1 MIMET
6 ISPRIGCVS
15 PTALFPVSILT
26 ERKTHRTRTGIT
38 RRPDAY
44 DGVLQISGGV
54 AMSARKLLAALSA
67 LLVAL
72 GMLSGPGGTADR
84 LWRAGA
90 AGIAE
95 AARAKQTQ
103 TLSVTPVARPEPTPA
118 PTPEPTPEPSASEPD
133 TDAAAPTTAPD
144 GRRILPATFSGGM
157 TIKNETELQ
166 PDLSALLAAGPGLTL
181 PADGPQV
188 LILHT
193 HTSEAYTPDGTDR
206 YDASGTARTE
216 DLHYNIVRVGDA
228 LTEALTAQG
237 LTVLHDRTIYDYP
250 SYTGSYSRS
259 GAAVQAALAENPT
272 IRIVI
277 DLHRDALSDDQVV
290 YKTLAELPDLACAQ
304 VMLLV
309 GTNASGLEHPDWEN
323 HLRLAAYLQ
332 NAVDSEHPT
341 LMRPITLVQERYN
354 QHLAPGSLL
363 IEVGS
368 SGNTLQEALRAIG
381 LFGESAGRA
390 LAALIET

>member
-1 MIMET
+1 
-6 ISPRIGCVS
+6 
-15 PTALFPVSILT
+15 
-26 ERKTHRTRTGIT
+26 
-38 RRPDAY
+38 
-44 DGVLQISGGV
+44 
-54 AMSARKLLAALSA
+54 MSARKLLAALSA

-72 GMLSGPGGTADR
+72 GMLSGPGGAADR

-90 AGIAE
+90 AGFAE
-95 AARAKQTQ
+95 AARSRTPKTVA
-103 TLSVTPVARPEPTPA
+103 VTPVPRR
-118 PTPEPTPEPSASEPD
+118 TPEPTPEPAPED
-133 TDAAAPTTAPD
+133 TSPTPEADAAAPTTAPD
-144 GRRILPATFSGGM
+144 GRAILPTTFPGGM
-157 TIKNETELQ
+157 TIKNETELH

-181 PADGPQV
+181 SADGPQV

-206 YDASGTARTE
+206 YTASGTARTE
-216 DLHYNIVRVGDA
+216 DLNYNIVRVGDA

-237 LTVLHDRTIYDYP
+237 LGVLHDRTIYDYP

-259 GAAVQAALAENPT
+259 GAAAEAALAANPT
-272 IRIVI
+272 IKIVI

-290 YKTLAELPDLACAQ
+290 YKTMAELPDLACAQ

-332 NAVDSEHPT
+332 NAVDRAHPT
-341 LMRPITLVQERYN
+341 LMRPITLVKERYN
-354 QHLAPGSLL
+354 QHLAPGALL

-368 SGNTLQEALRAIG
+368 SGNTLQEALRAVT
-381 LFGESAGRA
+381 LFGDTAGSA
-390 LAALIET
+390 LAALIEK